1 MESTNAP
8 CNCFARNFKCV
19 RLLVLLHM
27 FRATIPQV
35 NMEKVHEILRL
46 SNRRI
51 WVCEDFRAAQKEC
64 REKSEQMIRI
74 EWQEM
79 ETSIDRR
86 NIAAKNNLQCIF
98 LKKRS

>member
-19 RLLVLLHM
+19 GLLVLLHM
-27 FRATIPQV
+27 FRAIISQV
-35 NMEKVHEILRL
+35 NMEKVHEIL

-51 WVCEDFRAAQKEC
+51 WVFEDFRAAQKES
-64 REKSEQMIRI
+64 REKSEQMIRS

-86 NIAAKNNLQCIF
+86 NIAAKNNL
-98 LKKRS
+98 